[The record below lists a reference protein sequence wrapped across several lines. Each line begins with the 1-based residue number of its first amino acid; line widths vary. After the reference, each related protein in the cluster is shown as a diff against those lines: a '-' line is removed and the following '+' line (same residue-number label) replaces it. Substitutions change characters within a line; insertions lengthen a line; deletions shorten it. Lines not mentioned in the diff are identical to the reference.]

1 MYLKSKW
8 ITFLKVKNRILL
20 LFGLFGFFK
29 GIWDIVSLIVY
40 YWGDWNTVI
49 HARPTP
55 ESIVMII
62 IGTAILL
69 YISFSITQI
78 KNAAFYSSYFEGN
91 LYGDITFEELS
102 EVTGYSVNKIKLSMY
117 FLRFVYMKNF
127 SFRKNDSEK
136 YIELQ
141 SKTVVCS
148 CRSCGAEIDKK
159 IYFSGICPYC
169 KTSDVFAAVLTDNKI
184 YSIES
189 EYSKEKKSPD
199 YYICKYFNLRKVM
212 FGISLALALS
222 VFLII
227 GMVLITYIV
236 NYNDHEYLK
245 QELLSGRSYSSYEL
259 IKKNMMNTI
268 IFCIFVM
275 FMLFPVMSL
284 SFKKLIQ
291 LFAAEK
297 YAEKFV
303 RTSSPFFDV
312 GKSVKNKDNVRKEI
326 KKIRRIIQS
335 RYLRNCSIEKHGKS
349 LKIAFAKKI
358 VKDKCPH
365 CGAPI
370 TGAVDEKYVCNFCKN
385 SVMSVIVKK

>member
-20 LFGLFGFFK
+20 LFGLFGFFM

-49 HARPTP
+49 HARSTP

-199 YYICKYFNLRKVM
+199 YYICKYFKR
-212 FGISLALALS
+212 G
-222 VFLII
+222 
-227 GMVLITYIV
+227 
-236 NYNDHEYLK
+236 
-245 QELLSGRSYSSYEL
+245 QLLSSPL
-259 IKKNMMNTI
+259 KTI
-268 IFCIFVM
+268 FYV
-275 FMLFPVMSL
+275 L
-284 SFKKLIQ
+284 
-291 LFAAEK
+291 
-297 YAEKFV
+297 
-303 RTSSPFFDV
+303 
-312 GKSVKNKDNVRKEI
+312 
-326 KKIRRIIQS
+326 
-335 RYLRNCSIEKHGKS
+335 
-349 LKIAFAKKI
+349 LK
-358 VKDKCPH
+358 CH
-365 CGAPI
+365 NLC
-370 TGAVDEKYVCNFCKN
+370 
-385 SVMSVIVKK
+385 